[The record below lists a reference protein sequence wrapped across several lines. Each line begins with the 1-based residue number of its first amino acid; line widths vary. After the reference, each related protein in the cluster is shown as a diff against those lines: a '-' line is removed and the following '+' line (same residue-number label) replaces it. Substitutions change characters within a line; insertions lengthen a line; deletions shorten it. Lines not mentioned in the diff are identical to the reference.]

1 MMANRLRIGVLFG
14 GKSSEHD
21 VSLASARSVMAA
33 LEASGFDVV
42 PIGIDRRGGWLW
54 GNDPMYLLTGGE
66 YSNRRLTQM
75 GPPPD
80 EHLDN
85 PMIRDV
91 AAVNSTQP
99 TTLGQFLPAVDVI
112 FPVLHGPM
120 GEDGTVQGLLELVD
134 IPYVG
139 CGVMASAVGMDKLQC
154 KVIFAA
160 QGLPQVP
167 YLAVLR
173 RHWEAAADAVL
184 DHIEARLPYPLFVK
198 PANMGSSIGVTKARD
213 RGELT
218 TALAEASRFDRKLVV
233 EQGIDAREIEV
244 SVLGND
250 EPLVSVPGE
259 IVPGNEFYDY
269 DAKYLLDTSELLI
282 PAPIGPALTAQVQ
295 QLARAA
301 FLALDGAGLARVDF
315 LLERH
320 TDRLYVNEVNT
331 LPGFTQISMYPKL
344 WEASG
349 VSYPELVTRL
359 VELALE
365 RHAERTRNRVTR

>member
-1 MMANRLRIGVLFG
+1 MPGKKLRVGVLFG

-21 VSLASARSVMAA
+21 VSLMSARSVMAA
-33 LEASGFDVV
+33 LDASAFDVV
-42 PIGIDRRGGWLW
+42 PIGIDRSGRWVW
-54 GNDPMYLLTGGE
+54 GDDPMRTLTGGAHG
-66 YSNRRLTQM
+66 SPQLT
-75 GPPPD
+75 G
-80 EHLDN
+80 HIDN
-85 PMIRDV
+85 QTAAGAERVV
-91 AAVNSTQP
+91 ALAP
-99 TTLGQFLPAVDVI
+99 ALPLGQILPAVDVI

-139 CGVMASAVGMDKLQC
+139 CGVMASALGMDKLQC
-154 KVIFAA
+154 KAIFAA
-160 QGLPQVP
+160 HGLPQVP

-173 RHWEAAADAVL
+173 RRWEGDPEPVL
-184 DHIEARLPYPLFVK
+184 DQIEASLSYPLFVK
-198 PANMGSSIGVTKARD
+198 PANMGSSVGISKAGD
-213 RGELT
+213 RV
-218 TALAEASRFDRKLVV
+218 ALAAALDEAGRFDRKLVV

-250 EPLVSVPGE
+250 EPLVSIPGE

-282 PAPIGPALTAQVQ
+282 PAPLSPALVHEAQ

-315 LLERH
+315 LLERG
-320 TDRLYVNEVNT
+320 TDRLYLNEVNT
-331 LPGFTQISMYPKL
+331 MPGFTQISMYPKL

-349 VSYPELVTRL
+349 LSYAGLVTRL

-365 RHAERTRNRVTR
+365 RYADRARNQATR

>member
-1 MMANRLRIGVLFG
+1 MAGKKLRVGVLFG

-21 VSLASARSVMAA
+21 VSLVSARSVMAA
-33 LEASGFDVV
+33 LDASGFDVV
-42 PIGIDRRGGWLW
+42 PVGIDRSGRWIW
-54 GNDPMYLLTGGE
+54 GNDPMRVLTDGE
-66 YSNRRLTQM
+66 HGSLRLTPGTQAA
-75 GPPPD
+75 
-80 EHLDN
+80 EHIDN
-85 PMIRDV
+85 NGVQAVTV
-91 AAVNSTQP
+91 ATPLVPLAQI
-99 TTLGQFLPAVDVI
+99 LPAVDVV

-120 GEDGTVQGLLELVD
+120 GEDGTVQGLLELAD
-134 IPYVG
+134 MPYVG
-139 CGVMASAVGMDKLQC
+139 CGVMASALAMDKLQC
-154 KVIFAA
+154 KAVFAA

-173 RHWEAAADAVL
+173 RRWEQAHDTVL
-184 DHIEARLPYPLFVK
+184 DQIEANLPYPLFVK

-213 RGELT
+213 RVELA
-218 TALAEASRFDRKLVV
+218 TALDEAGRFDRKLVV

-282 PAPIGPALTAQVQ
+282 PAPIGAALTAQAQ

-320 TDRLYVNEVNT
+320 SDRLYLNEVNT
-331 LPGFTQISMYPKL
+331 IPGFTQISMYPKL

-365 RHAERTRNRVTR
+365 RHADRTRNLAVRGS